1 MNISDIKTIDDLAN
15 FELNE
20 DDDGID
26 EAQDTLTILHNFLD
40 SVEVKGDKK
49 NVETFLNN
57 LYNEA
62 INL

>member
-1 MNISDIKTIDDLAN
+1 VN
-15 FELNE
+15 FELGE

-40 SVEVKGDKK
+40 SIEVKGDKK
-49 NVETFLNN
+49 SVETFLNN

-62 INL
+62 VNL